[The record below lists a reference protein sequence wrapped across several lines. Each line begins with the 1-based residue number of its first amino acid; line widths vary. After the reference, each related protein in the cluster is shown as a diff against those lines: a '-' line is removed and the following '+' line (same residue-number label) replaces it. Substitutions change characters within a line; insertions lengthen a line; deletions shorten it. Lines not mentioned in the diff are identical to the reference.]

1 MKITKIVLFLGILV
15 TVVSAQNVEL
25 EQLIAKADKARTQYT
40 EKFKNLSAEELKTN
54 KYYKKDGALDE
65 TRIIKSLFIVYQSPR
80 DGRTD
85 EFRNVIEY
93 NGKNVMRSDEKIA
106 DFFEKLAQADSDKK
120 EYVKLREE
128 SNRFDGKVHSWGMT
142 LWQESPFGAL
152 RPYFDIKIIGREK
165 IEGRETIV
173 LEYSQIKP
181 TTLIMANPTEEE
193 NKLSNGRQ
201 YNTFLPDG
209 FRPTNPRMSGKIWL
223 DAETAQI
230 WRNEFKIT
238 LYPAS
243 LSKGVV
249 TTEIF
254 YQYQSS
260 KFGILVP
267 QSFRFVG
274 YKLEGKDDKT
284 LKVTKSS
291 DRLFEYSNYTEI
303 DTEIKKYEVGKQQ

>member
-1 MKITKIVLFLGILV
+1 MKTIKIALLLGIFV
-15 TVVSAQNVEL
+15 TVVGAQNVEL
-25 EQLIAKADKARTQYT
+25 EQLLANAHRAKTQYT

-54 KYYKKDGALDE
+54 KYYRKDGSLDE
-65 TRIIKSLFIVYQSPR
+65 TRVIKSLFIVYQSPR
-80 DGRTD
+80 DGRID
-85 EFRNVIEY
+85 EFRNVTEY
-93 NGKNVMRSDEKIA
+93 NGKNVSRSDEKIT
-106 DFFEKLAQADSDKK
+106 DFFEKLAKVKSEAK
-120 EYVKLREE
+120 EIEKLREE
-128 SNRFDGKVHSWGMT
+128 SNRFDGRVHSWGMT
-142 LWQESPFGAL
+142 LDQETPFGRL
-152 RPYFDIKIIGREK
+152 RPYFDIKIIGQEK
-165 IEGRETIV
+165 IEGRERIV

-181 TTLIMANPTEEE
+181 TTLIMANPTDEE

-201 YNTFLPDG
+201 YNTFLPDN

-243 LSKGVV
+243 LNKGVV

-254 YQYQSS
+254 YQYQPS

-274 YKLEGKDDKT
+274 YKLEGKDDRT
-284 LKVTKSS
+284 LRVTKSS
-291 DRLFEYSNYTEI
+291 DRLFEYSNFAEI
-303 DTEIKKYEVGKQQ
+303 NTEIKKYEVGKQQ